1 MERRLRL
8 LWLGAVIVASLLAT
22 LLLTPPEG
30 SLSVDD
36 VRSDPD
42 QRKGDSISVR
52 GIVENGT
59 YNSSTGVFT
68 LAGEEHGMI
77 VKIGSSQLSAA
88 FSEGKTIL
96 VTGELSQDSGVWTIH
111 AEDIQVGCPS
121 KYESAEDN
129 ATTG

>member
-36 VRSDPD
+36 VMSDPD
-42 QRKGDSISVR
+42 QRRGDSISVR

-59 YNSSTGVFT
+59 YNSTTGVFT
-68 LAGEEHGMI
+68 LSGEQHGMA
-77 VKIGSSQLSAA
+77 VKIGASQLSAA

-96 VTGELSQDSGVWTIH
+96 VTGEFTQDGGIWTIH

-121 KYESAEDN
+121 KYEAAEDN
-129 ATTG
+129 AATG

>member
-1 MERRLRL
+1 MDRRLRL

-36 VRSDPD
+36 VMSDPD

-59 YNSSTGVFT
+59 YNSTTGVFT
-68 LAGEEHGMI
+68 LSGEQHGMA
-77 VKIGSSQLSAA
+77 VKIGASQLSAA

-96 VTGELSQDSGVWTIH
+96 VTGEFTQDSGIWTIH

-121 KYESAEDN
+121 KYEAAEDN
-129 ATTG
+129 AATG

>member
-36 VRSDPD
+36 VMSDPD
-42 QRKGDSISVR
+42 PRKGDSISVR

-77 VKIGSSQLSAA
+77 VNIGSSQLSAA

-96 VTGELSQDSGVWTIH
+96 VTGELSQDSGVWTFH
-111 AEDIQVGCPS
+111 AKDIQVGCPS
-121 KYESAEDN
+121 KYEAAEGS
-129 ATTG
+129 TIE

>member
-8 LWLGAVIVASLLAT
+8 LWLGVVIVVSLLAT

-36 VRSDPD
+36 VMSDPD

-59 YNSSTGVFT
+59 FNSTTGVFT
-68 LAGEEHGMI
+68 LSGEQHGMA
-77 VKIGSSQLSAA
+77 VNIGASQLSAA

-96 VTGELSQDSGVWTIH
+96 VTGEFTQDSGVWTIH

-121 KYESAEDN
+121 KYEAADGSAIE
-129 ATTG
+129 

>member
-36 VRSDPD
+36 VMSD
-42 QRKGDSISVR
+42 
-52 GIVENGT
+52 
-59 YNSSTGVFT
+59 GVFT
-68 LAGEEHGMI
+68 LSGEQHGMA
-77 VKIGSSQLSAA
+77 VKIGASQLSAA

-96 VTGELSQDSGVWTIH
+96 VTGEFTQDGGIWTIH

-121 KYESAEDN
+121 KYEAAEDN
-129 ATTG
+129 AATG

>member
-8 LWLGAVIVASLLAT
+8 LWLGTVIVASLLAT

-36 VRSDPD
+36 VMSDPD

-59 YNSSTGVFT
+59 YNSTTGAFT
-68 LAGEEHGMI
+68 LSGEQHGMA
-77 VKIGSSQLSAA
+77 VKIGASQLSAA

-96 VTGELSQDSGVWTIH
+96 VTGEFTQDGEIWTIH

-121 KYESAEDN
+121 KYEAAEDN
-129 ATTG
+129 AATG

>member
-1 MERRLRL
+1 VDRRLRL

-36 VRSDPD
+36 VMSDPD

-59 YNSSTGVFT
+59 YNSTTGVFT
-68 LAGEEHGMI
+68 LSGEQHGMA
-77 VKIGSSQLSAA
+77 VKIGASQLSAA

-96 VTGELSQDSGVWTIH
+96 VTGEFTQDSGIWTIH

-121 KYESAEDN
+121 KYEAAEDN
-129 ATTG
+129 AATG